1 MTPYSTRK
9 PISLF
14 VVLLSLTAAG
24 CDEGTAQNAPTVA
37 SSSTAANRV
46 EIRGRLT
53 AVDPPSR
60 MVRVTD
66 TAVLVPV
73 GATIRRGATPL
84 AFATLSVG
92 DEVDIEA
99 AVVGAILTATEVDV
113 RTDNAGPGSIPDV
126 EEVKGAVGSL
136 TGTCPAIVFSIG
148 STRVAA
154 NASTVFDDGP
164 CSGITKGT
172 SVEVHGTR
180 QSDGSLLARRIERED
195 DDDDE
200 DDKDEVELEGNLTG
214 RSGTCPSISFSLSGT
229 PVVTNSSTEFKD
241 GSCSSLANG
250 QRVEVKGTRQGDGSV
265 LARRVEKD
273 D

>member
-113 RTDNAGPGSIPDV
+113 RTDNAGPGSIP
-126 EEVKGAVGSL
+126 
-136 TGTCPAIVFSIG
+136 PA
-148 STRVAA
+148 A
-154 NASTVFDDGP
+154 
-164 CSGITKGT
+164 
-172 SVEVHGTR
+172 
-180 QSDGSLLARRIERED
+180 
-195 DDDDE
+195 
-200 DDKDEVELEGNLTG
+200 VELGEDCDRSPHFLVGRTLRPGRARVTRTEVLEQEPLLLTLG
-214 RSGTCPSISFSLSGT
+214 RSCGEAAC
-229 PVVTNSSTEFKD
+229 D
-241 GSCSSLANG
+241 GW
-250 QRVEVKGTRQGDGSV
+250 
-265 LARRVEKD
+265 
-273 D
+273 